1 MTEHTKI
8 PLPGEPDQTD
18 SSLFERA
25 SGAFGFDA
33 FKPAPVPVR
42 LPEEPMKRAK
52 VPTKHTAAKAAVEAA
67 KHAPMPD
74 APAQV
79 RAEGAVEAVAAA
91 VPVPAPVATA
101 EQLPV
106 PVAPA
111 EVTLTQGF
119 EPVVFQGRSY
129 KVDAAGLREQGM
141 IVPGAPV
148 SRLLEEFRIVKR
160 QLLAAAKERGTAAS
174 RRILVCSPLPGEGK
188 TFCSVNLAL
197 AMANG
202 RETEVLLVD
211 ADFAKPSI
219 LSALGLP
226 KRPGFMD
233 CLANPDLQVEEL
245 VMGTDVPGLWVLPAG
260 NRTDADSE
268 YLGSDRTAAMLDRL
282 TLGAPHRIVIFDTSP
297 ALAAS
302 PAAELAKHV
311 GQAVLVTRADR
322 TGQTSLEDAY
332 QLLSACPDIK
342 LLLNAV
348 NFSPSGRRFG
358 NYYGYG
364 E

>member
-8 PLPGEPDQTD
+8 PLPGEPDKGE

-33 FKPAPVPVR
+33 LKPAPLPVK
-42 LPEEPMKRAK
+42 LPEQPMKRAK
-52 VPTKHTAAKAAVEAA
+52 VRSRRKDAEPVVETTPASVV
-67 KHAPMPD
+67 PV

-79 RAEGAVEAVAAA
+79 VEA
-91 VPVPAPVATA
+91 PVQHPGA
-101 EQLPV
+101 LPV
-106 PVAPA
+106 PVAQPENLPVVAPA
-111 EVTLTQGF
+111 SELTVTQGF
-119 EPVVFQGRSY
+119 EPVVFGGRQY
-129 KVDAAGLREQGM
+129 KVDRAGLRDQGM
-141 IVPGAPV
+141 IEPGAPV
-148 SRLLEEFRIVKR
+148 TRLLEEFRIVKR
-160 QLLAAAKERGTAAS
+160 QLLAIARERGTAAS

-197 AMANG
+197 SMANE

-211 ADFAKPSI
+211 ADFAKPSV
-219 LSALGLP
+219 LSTLGLP

-233 CLANPDLQVEEL
+233 CLANPDLKPEEL

-268 YLGSDRTAAMLDRL
+268 FLGSTRTSEVLDRL
-282 TLGAPHRIVIFDTSP
+282 TMGAPNRIVIFDTPP

-311 GQAVLVTRADR
+311 GQAVLVARADL
-322 TGQTSLEDAY
+322 TGQTALEDAY
-332 QLLSACPDIK
+332 QLLSGCPDIK
-342 LLLNAV
+342 LLLNSI

-358 NYYGYG
+358 TYYGYG